1 MPFSQV
7 QVLDWK
13 GFPGTNTLAYLV
25 PLSGTDKKVMK
36 HWRKFTIPLKLVIS
50 KACALYGRVIKLA
63 TAVYHLLAAIT
74 AVGMFVKW
82 APGAGVCT

>member
-1 MPFSQV
+1 MR
-7 QVLDWK
+7 
-13 GFPGTNTLAYLV
+13 AA
-25 PLSGTDKKVMK
+25 
-36 HWRKFTIPLKLVIS
+36 KLVIS

-82 APGAGVCT
+82 APGGLYLKTFYDSN